1 MLAAYCANI
10 YVYSHDI
17 ISVGFVPGHPWPGL
31 VNIASSEES
40 YNNDWKLY
48 VRARCTDA
56 VHMFFKAA
64 AVRGSLERWSRD
76 HQLTNALKQRS
87 LAFIVNDKVLI

>member
-1 MLAAYCANI
+1 MLAAYCASI
-10 YVYSHDI
+10 YVYIHDI
-17 ISVGFVPGHPWPGL
+17 ISVGFVLGHPWPGL

-40 YNNDWKLY
+40 YNNERKLC
-48 VRARCTDA
+48 VRARGTDA

-64 AVRGSLERWSRD
+64 AVRGSLERWSCD

-87 LAFIVNDKVLI
+87 LAFIASNKVLI